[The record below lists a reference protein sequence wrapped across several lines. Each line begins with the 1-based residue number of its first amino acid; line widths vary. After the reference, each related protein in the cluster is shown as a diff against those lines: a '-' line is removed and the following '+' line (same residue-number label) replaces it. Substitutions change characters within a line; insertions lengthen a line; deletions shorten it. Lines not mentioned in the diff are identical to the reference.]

1 MSFPLLIS
9 VAVALA
15 VILILVGALAGKGKG
30 KEREELRS
38 RLLDTHPSD
47 PISDAQI
54 QASIRRDMRA
64 RNGGALNTF
73 LRRFSIFGTLEGW
86 LVQARSNARPGDV
99 LIKSVVLAAVA
110 FFGTYAVTRSAS
122 SGIVA
127 GALLGMLPVLN
138 VVRRKT
144 KRMAEFGKQIPD
156 AMTMIKNALRAG
168 HTLGKALAIVADE
181 MPDPLGI
188 EFSDTVEELRLGQ
201 SMSTAMNNLAGR
213 MPNDNLKIFVA
224 AVLIQHEV
232 GGNLTEL
239 LENIAATIRERY
251 RLDAEVKSLTAEGR
265 ISGVVVAV
273 LPIALVAIIS
283 LMQPD
288 YMTPLFKTETGNKLL
303 IAATVAETLGFLWIR
318 KVCKVKF

>member
-1 MSFPLLIS
+1 M
-9 VAVALA
+9 
-15 VILILVGALAGKGKG
+15 VGALSGKGKG

-38 RLLDTHPSD
+38 RLLDDKPAEAV
-47 PISDAQI
+47 SDAQI

-64 RNGGALNTF
+64 RNGGILNKF
-73 LRRFSIFGTLEGW
+73 LRKFSVFGTLESW

-99 LIKSVVLAAVA
+99 LIKSVALAALGL
-110 FFGTYAVTRSAS
+110 FGGYAATGLAS
-122 SGIVA
+122 SGVVV
-127 GALLGMLPVLN
+127 GVLLGMLPLLN
-138 VVRRKT
+138 ILRRKR
-144 KRMAEFGKQIPD
+144 KRMAEFGRQIPD

-168 HTLGKALAIVADE
+168 HTLGKALAIVAEE

-188 EFSDTVEELRLGQ
+188 EFRDTVEELRLGLP
-201 SMSTAMNNLAGR
+201 MSTAMSNLAAR
-213 MPNDNLKIFVA
+213 MPNDNLMIFVA

-265 ISGVVVAV
+265 ISGIVVAV

-288 YMTPLFKTETGNKLL
+288 YMTPLFKTDLGNKLL
-303 IAATVAETLGFLWIR
+303 VGATISETLGFLWIR